1 MAKILTQ
8 EEVDA
13 LLEAV
18 AAEDESAMVVDD
30 DMEDK
35 RPASGKKFSIYN
47 FRRPDRISKEQLRSL
62 HFMHDR
68 FSRNFS
74 SSLSAYLRTI
84 VEVNLLSVEQLSYA
98 EFLLSLPDPTCF
110 NAISLRP
117 LEGNAALEL
126 NPSIVFP
133 MIDKMLGGLGNP
145 LEASRRI
152 TEIEQSVIEGVIKLA
167 LEDLR
172 ETWYQ
177 VVEVEPRLEAK
188 ETSPQLIQ
196 IVTPNEVV
204 VLIVFEVKMGDING
218 LINLC
223 IPTAMLEPLQGKFDS
238 EWSQGSRR
246 EVEPHE
252 LAALKNTMLNCRHNV
267 NVDITGT
274 KLSINELLN
283 LEANDL
289 ILLDV
294 DVSTPIHLS
303 IGNTPKLEGVLAQKK
318 GTRTFVVQKTAEMTS
333 AESQTG

>member
-1 MAKILTQ
+1 
-8 EEVDA
+8 
-13 LLEAV
+13 
-18 AAEDESAMVVDD
+18 
-30 DMEDK
+30 
-35 RPASGKKFSIYN
+35 
-47 FRRPDRISKEQLRSL
+47 
-62 HFMHDR
+62 
-68 FSRNFS
+68 
-74 SSLSAYLRTI
+74 
-84 VEVNLLSVEQLSYA
+84 VEQLSYA

-145 LEASRRI
+145 LESMRRI

-177 VVEVEPRLEAK
+177 VTEVEPRLEAK

-238 EWSQGSRR
+238 EWSTGSRR

-252 LAALKNTMLNCRHNV
+252 LTALKKIVMNCNHKV

-274 KLSINELLN
+274 SLSINDLLN
-283 LEANDL
+283 LESNDL
-289 ILLDV
+289 VMLDM
-294 DVSTPIHLS
+294 DVNSPIHLS
-303 IGNTPKLEGVLAQKK
+303 VGNTPKIEGALAQKK
-318 GTRTFVVQKTAEMTS
+318 GTRMFVVKKSVEMS
-333 AESQTG
+333 EEQPKAG

>member
-18 AAEDESAMVVDD
+18 AAEDESAMVVEDD
-30 DMEDK
+30 LTDK
-35 RPASGKKFSIYN
+35 RQATGKKFSIYN

-68 FSRNFS
+68 FARNFS

-98 EFLLSLPDPTCF
+98 EFLLSLPDPSCF

-133 MIDKMLGGLGNP
+133 VIDKMLGGHGNP
-145 LEASRRI
+145 LESSRRI

-177 VVEVEPRLEAK
+177 VTEVEPRLEAK

-204 VLIVFEVKMGDING
+204 VLIVFELKMGDVNG
-218 LINLC
+218 LMNLC
-223 IPTAMLEPLQGKFDS
+223 IPTAMLEPLQGKFDT
-238 EWSQGSRR
+238 EWSTGSRR

-252 LAALKNTMLNCRHNV
+252 LAALKKLILDSNHRI
-267 NVDITGT
+267 NVDIVGT
-274 KLSINELLN
+274 KLSINDLMN
-283 LEANDL
+283 LGEHDL
-289 ILLDV
+289 VLLDL
-294 DVSTPIHLS
+294 DVNSPIHLS
-303 IGNTPKLEGVLAQKK
+303 VGNTPKIEGVLAQRK
-318 GTRTFVVQKTAEMTS
+318 GVRTFVVKKGVEAKESATS
-333 AESQTG
+333 AS